1 MSDAYITDIT
11 TENFSEI
18 LGHSSTLPVLMHFWE
33 PLNETSQQA
42 NALLEKLANEFAGQF
57 ILAKI
62 HAGQHPDLASRSGVS
77 EVPYYKLVFKGE
89 IIAEQAG
96 GQSESDYRALLEP
109 HLVKDPSEQLREQAQ
124 LAFANG
130 QFDEAVQLIAEA
142 AKTNPNN
149 FKVHLDLVQMYLL
162 TGHLDKATNLFD
174 KLPEEAHQSS
184 EGKRLRGILSFSK
197 IADTSADIESIQQT
211 LQQDPND
218 PDALYGLA
226 AYLALHNHPEK
237 AMQTLLKLFQINR
250 TYQEGVPQKALIS
263 LFNMLSE
270 SHPQLVSAGRRQ
282 MQSLL
287 Y

>member
-1 MSDAYITDIT
+1 MTEAYITDIT
-11 TENFSEI
+11 TENFTEI
-18 LGHSSTLPVLMHFWE
+18 LNHSSNIPVLMHFWE
-33 PLNETSQQA
+33 PLNETSQQV
-42 NALLEKLANEFAGQF
+42 NALLEKLASEFAGQF

-62 HAGQHPDLASRSGVS
+62 HAGQHPELASRSGVS

-89 IIAEQAG
+89 ILSEQAG
-96 GQSESDYRALLEP
+96 MQTESEYRALLEP

-130 QFDEAVQLIAEA
+130 QIDEAIKLIGEA

-149 FKVHLDLVQMYLL
+149 FRVHLDLVQMYLL
-162 TGHLDKATNLFD
+162 TGHLDKANNLFE

-184 EGKRLRGILSFSK
+184 EGKRLKGILIFSE
-197 IADTSADIESIQQT
+197 IADTSADIESIQRT
-211 LQQDPND
+211 LQQDPNQ

-237 AMQTLLKLFQINR
+237 AMQTLLKLFQIDR
-250 TYQEGVPQKALIS
+250 TYQEGAPQKALIA
-263 LFNMLSE
+263 LFNMLSD
-270 SHPQLVSAGRRQ
+270 SHPQLVSTGRRQ
-282 MQSLL
+282 LQGLL